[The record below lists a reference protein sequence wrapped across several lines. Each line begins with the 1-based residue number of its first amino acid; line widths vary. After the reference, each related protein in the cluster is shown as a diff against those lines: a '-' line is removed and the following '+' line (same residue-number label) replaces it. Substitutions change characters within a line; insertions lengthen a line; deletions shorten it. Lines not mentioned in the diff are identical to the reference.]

1 LQTGKLT
8 PHFVRLFIDWYLM
21 FNLTRPTYFL
31 LFFICHELLIT
42 AFYFEIYLGLEPC
55 PLCMVSRAVVF
66 LLGVS
71 FLLAALHNP
80 SGFTRKIYHGLF
92 SVISLL
98 GIIVSTQHVYLQ
110 SLPADEVPSC
120 GPNLNYMLDTLPLSE
135 VLKKLMEGSGSCA
148 ESSWSFM
155 SMSMPAWMLVIFS
168 GFLLLSIIPFFQRER
183 SKIFSD
189 N

>member
-1 LQTGKLT
+1 MFKL
-8 PHFVRLFIDWYLM
+8 
-21 FNLTRPTYFL
+21 NRPLYFL
-31 LFFICHELLIT
+31 LFFVCHELLIA

-55 PLCMVSRAVVF
+55 PLCMVSRALVF
-66 LLGVS
+66 ILGAS

-80 SGFTRKIYHGLF
+80 TGLLRKIYHGIF
-92 SVISLL
+92 SVISAL
-98 GIIVSTQHVYLQ
+98 GIAVSIQHLYLQ

-148 ESSWSFM
+148 ELSWEFLAL
-155 SMSMPAWMLVIFS
+155 SMPAWMLLIYS
-168 GFLLLSIIPFFQRER
+168 GVLLLSLIPFFKRER
-183 SKIFSD
+183 TKIFSD

>member
-1 LQTGKLT
+1 
-8 PHFVRLFIDWYLM
+8 M
-21 FNLTRPTYFL
+21 
-31 LFFICHELLIT
+31 CHELFIT

-66 LLGVS
+66 TLGIF

-80 SGFTRKIYHGLF
+80 SGFTRKIYHGIL
-92 SVISLL
+92 SLISAL
-98 GIIVSTQHVYLQ
+98 GVVASTRHVYLQ

-120 GPNLNYMLDTLPLSE
+120 GPSLNYMLDTLPMSE

-148 ESSWSFM
+148 ESSWEFM
-155 SMSMPAWMLVIFS
+155 ALSMPAWMLIIFS
-168 GFLLLSIIPFFQRER
+168 GFLIISLYPLFKRER
-183 SKIFSD
+183 TKIFSD

>member
-1 LQTGKLT
+1 MLNLNR
-8 PHFVRLFIDWYLM
+8 PH
-21 FNLTRPTYFL
+21 YFL

-66 LLGVS
+66 TLGVF

-80 SGFTRKIYHGLF
+80 SGLTRKLYHGVL
-92 SVISLL
+92 SLISTL
-98 GIIVSTQHVYLQ
+98 GIAVSTQHVYLQ

-120 GPNLNYMLDTLPLSE
+120 GPSLNYMLDTLPMSE

-148 ESSWSFM
+148 ESSWEFM
-155 SMSMPAWMLVIFS
+155 SLSMPAWMLIIFS
-168 GFLLLSIIPFFQRER
+168 GFLVLSIYPFFKRER
-183 SKIFSD
+183 TKIFSD